1 MINFD
6 LLIKH
11 SSILIGLIVAI
22 PLTIALIKNKGT
34 VTYKNLS
41 LSLGHKST
49 TDNRLK
55 TISLNMNTQLEQI
68 RHELFSGYLFLQ
80 KEQGCPEE
88 ILNENEDSE
97 YVNQMLGNIVWSG
110 NGIRSVKSIFEK
122 CILNK
127 EFMTMEYT
135 QLIDSIMASI
145 ETNAR
150 KYINN
155 NYRVKVNYTNAT
167 TRTRLI
173 SNTEWVDYLKKNLEK
188 VRPIVDDFMTAA
200 RTLYLKG
207 KK

>member
-1 MINFD
+1 MIDIIIKNASIIIA
-6 LLIKH
+6 LI
-11 SSILIGLIVAI
+11 IVI

-49 TDNRLK
+49 TDSRLK
-55 TISLNMNTQLEQI
+55 TISLNIITHLEQI
-68 RHELFSGYLFLQ
+68 RHEMFSGYLFLQ

-110 NGIRSVKSIFEK
+110 NGILSIKSIFEK

-135 QLIDSIMASI
+135 RLVDSIMASI
-145 ETNAR
+145 ESNAR

-155 NYRVKVNYTNAT
+155 SYRVKVNYTDGS
-167 TRTRLI
+167 TRERLI
-173 SNTEWVDYLKKNLEK
+173 
-188 VRPIVDDFMTAA
+188 
-200 RTLYLKG
+200 
-207 KK
+207 

>member
-1 MINFD
+1 MIETY
-6 LLIKH
+6 IKYALM
-11 SSILIGLIVAI
+11 IIAVIIAI

-41 LSLGHKST
+41 LSLGHKSN

-55 TISLNMNTQLEQI
+55 TISLNMNTHLEQI
-68 RHELFSGYLFLQ
+68 RHALFTGYLFLQ
-80 KEQGCPEE
+80 KDQGCPEE

-110 NGIRSVKSIFEK
+110 NGIRSIKSIFEK

-127 EFMTMEYT
+127 EFMTMEYM

-145 ETNAR
+145 ETNSR

-155 NYRVKVNYTNAT
+155 NYRVKVNYTDGTA
-167 TRTRLI
+167 RDRLI
-173 SNTEWVDYLKKNLEK
+173 SNTEWTDYLNTNLEK

-200 RTLYLKG
+200 RKLYLKG